1 MPSPR
6 PKPTALRVIE
16 GNRSRRPLP
25 QKEPKPRLGLP
36 PAPAHLDARAIAE
49 WNRITPELHAIGVLS
64 VIDGAVL
71 AAYCMA
77 YSRWA
82 EAEEAIARMK
92 ARDQLTGALMIKT
105 SNGNAIQ
112 NPLVGTANKAM
123 LLMCR
128 FAIEYGLTPSSRTT
142 IEARPYEDEE
152 TRANPEKYF

>member
-1 MPSPR
+1 MPNR

-16 GNRSRRPLP
+16 GNRSGRPLP
-25 QKEPKPRLGLP
+25 KNEPKPRRGLP
-36 PAPAHLDARAIAE
+36 PAPSHLDAVARAE
-49 WNRITPELHAIGVLS
+49 WERVTPELQAIGMLT

-77 YSRWA
+77 FSRWS
-82 EAEEAIARMK
+82 EAESAIARMK

-123 LLMCR
+123 LLMAR
-128 FAIEYGLTPSSRTT
+128 FAVEYGLTPAARAH
-142 IEARPYEDEE
+142 IDAMPRDDDDRNEA
-152 TRANPEKYF
+152 EKYF